1 MLLNKRER
9 NIVNKTVRKRINK
22 ELVGNDLLEKPLDF
36 EEIFGDGDSDLD
48 SDHDHVRD
56 HEMNEDGDG
65 DGDGD
70 GDEEEEEGEGEGNDD
85 SMMNSHGE
93 GRRGKDGS
101 HHHHRSKPHS
111 PSKQMQ
117 FTAEERAQMAS
128 MSISELSQFMAAR
141 ENAPKKPQT
150 PKKPRKKAMSL
161 VKLRLLLRSLPESTL
176 YAYGNKLNVIIPLT
190 TTLISEGH
198 KVIVF
203 GRHLKMLCIVDE
215 CLQRRGIH
223 PLHYNGSLNTQQR
236 EDALRAFT
244 DESHNVILITVGA
257 GGEGITITEA
267 DRIIIIDPNW
277 NPTVDDQAIDRAWVI
292 FTF

>member
-1 MLLNKRER
+1 MHPGNPAVQQLVSRGAQVTSEMEVFFEVCPCHL
-9 NIVNKTVRKRINK
+9 IAVTGSDGKT
-22 ELVGNDLLEKPLDF
+22 
-36 EEIFGDGDSDLD
+36 
-48 SDHDHVRD
+48 
-56 HEMNEDGDG
+56 
-65 DGDGD
+65 
-70 GDEEEEEGEGEGNDD
+70 
-85 SMMNSHGE
+85 
-93 GRRGKDGS
+93 
-101 HHHHRSKPHS
+101 
-111 PSKQMQ
+111 
-117 FTAEERAQMAS
+117 T
-128 MSISELSQFMAAR
+128 
-141 ENAPKKPQT
+141 
-150 PKKPRKKAMSL
+150 
-161 VKLRLLLRSLPESTL
+161 
-176 YAYGNKLNVIIPLT
+176 T

>member
-1 MLLNKRER
+1 MKGDINCRANHVMLLNKRER

-48 SDHDHVRD
+48 SDQDLMQD
-56 HEMNEDGDG
+56 HET
-65 DGDGD
+65 
-70 GDEEEEEGEGEGNDD
+70 DEEEEDEKDGN
-85 SMMNSHGE
+85 
-93 GRRGKDGS
+93 RRKDGS
-101 HHHHRSKPHS
+101 HNHSKSRS
-111 PSKQMQ
+111 PSKQIQ

-128 MSISELSQFMAAR
+128 MSLSELSQFMAAR
-141 ENAPKKPQT
+141 ENAPRKPHV

-198 KVIVF
+198 KVIIF
-203 GRHLKMLCIVDE
+203 GRHMKMLCIVDE

-236 EDALRAFT
+236 EEALRAFA

-277 NPTVDDQAIDRAWVI
+277 NPTVDDQAIDRA
-292 FTF
+292 

>member
-22 ELVGNDLLEKPLDF
+22 DMVENDLLEKPLDF

-48 SDHDHVRD
+48 SDQ
-56 HEMNEDGDG
+56 EMNGEMN
-65 DGDGD
+65 
-70 GDEEEEEGEGEGNDD
+70 EEEEEEYSEEENGDSLLSSEGNG
-85 SMMNSHGE
+85 HQRKE
-93 GRRGKDGS
+93 GG
-101 HHHHRSKPHS
+101 HHHSKPNS
-111 PSKQMQ
+111 PSKQIQ

-128 MSISELSQFMAAR
+128 MSISELNQFIAER
-141 ENAPKKPQT
+141 EKAPRKLQT